1 MKNERLIELRKT
13 AGLTQE
19 DLAKEIGLTQSMIA
33 HIEAGR
39 KEPSKKYKIRLA
51 KFFNVSVEW
60 LFYEQINDIKSY
72 YVKRM
77 PVSQ

>member
-1 MKNERLIELRKT
+1 MKNQRLIELRKT
-13 AGLTQE
+13 TGLTQE

-51 KFFNVSVEW
+51 KFFNVSVDW
-60 LFYEQINDIKSY
+60 LFYEQIDDYKSF
-72 YVKRM
+72 KEI
-77 PVSQ
+77 SSA